1 MQNKVLVNILKSLY
15 NKNMHLMN
23 KRMAFV
29 RRSENMKN
37 FILMIIIAVM
47 LVGCGEGT
55 PENEVYRKI
64 SAEDAKK
71 MMDENEDIIILDVR
85 TEEEYQQGHIQNSLL
100 IPDTEI
106 QNKAEELLA
115 DKDAVIII
123 YCRSG
128 RRSENATKEL
138 IELGYTKTF
147 DFGGINDWPYETV
160 Q

>member
-1 MQNKVLVNILKSLY
+1 
-15 NKNMHLMN
+15 
-23 KRMAFV
+23 
-29 RRSENMKN
+29 MKN
-37 FILMIIIAVM
+37 FILILVM
-47 LVGCGEGT
+47 AFTLAGCVGGT
-55 PENEVYRKI
+55 VEKKAYRKI

-85 TEEEYQQGHIQNSLL
+85 TEEEYAEGHIENSLL

-106 QNKAEELLA
+106 EDKAEELLT
-115 DKDAVIII
+115 DKDALILI

-128 RRSENATKEL
+128 RRSENVTKEL

-147 DFGGINDWPYETV
+147 DFGGINDWSYETV